1 MLVGDTGWNNPQAPR
16 IPPRASNP
24 AGPAH
29 LGKAGRPWSQTPL
42 NKTRHVLPPG
52 PSPGWQGRA
61 PGWESQDDA
70 LSSHFHLLRC
80 WISLCPKNKWTKS
93 SSWQHLVLFLSCQRE
108 SLPGNLQE
116 VDLQEGRV
124 SGMQEK
130 ELGVEARPRERHLV
144 FRTYRGLEYI
154 YLCAMH
160 GPEISFFF
168 CCIISIFNHFYW
180 SRVDLQCCVNFYCTA
195 K

>member
-1 MLVGDTGWNNPQAPR
+1 MLVGHTGWNNPQAPR
-16 IPPRASNP
+16 IPPIASNP
-24 AGPAH
+24 AGPAQ

-42 NKTRHVLPPG
+42 NKTCHVLPPG

-144 FRTYRGLEYI
+144 FR
-154 YLCAMH
+154 
-160 GPEISFFF
+160 S
-168 CCIISIFNHFYW
+168 
-180 SRVDLQCCVNFYCTA
+180 
-195 K
+195 